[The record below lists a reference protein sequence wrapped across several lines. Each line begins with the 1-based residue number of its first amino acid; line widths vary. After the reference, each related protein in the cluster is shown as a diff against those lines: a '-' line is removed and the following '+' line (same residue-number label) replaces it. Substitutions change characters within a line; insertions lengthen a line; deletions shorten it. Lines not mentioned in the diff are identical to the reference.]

1 MFPCVQPTVA
11 CTSYACLCDLPLDL
25 DYSITSVILASMKTA
40 ISLPDPLFRSAERL
54 AKRLKVSRSALYATA
69 IADYVAHHQRKSV
82 TERLNEVYGE
92 GGEDSTLDPVV
103 AGLQWHSL
111 PKDEW

>member
-1 MFPCVQPTVA
+1 VQHLGV
-11 CTSYACLCDLPLDL
+11 
-25 DYSITSVILASMKTA
+25 DYSITSVILVYMKTA
-40 ISLPDPLFRSAERL
+40 ISLPDPLFRSADRL
-54 AKRLKVSRSALYATA
+54 AKHLKVSRSALYATA
-69 IADYVAHHQRKSV
+69 IADYVAQHQRKSV

>member
-1 MFPCVQPTVA
+1 
-11 CTSYACLCDLPLDL
+11 
-25 DYSITSVILASMKTA
+25 MKTA

-54 AKRLKVSRSALYATA
+54 AKRLKISRSALYADA
-69 IADYVAHHQRKSV
+69 VAAYVVQHQNKSV

-92 GGEDSTLDPVV
+92 GGEDSTLDAVV

-111 PKDEW
+111 SKDEW

>member
-1 MFPCVQPTVA
+1 MR
-11 CTSYACLCDLPLDL
+11 
-25 DYSITSVILASMKTA
+25 MKTA
-40 ISLPDPLFRSAERL
+40 ISLPDPLFRSAEQL

-69 IADYVAHHQRKSV
+69 VADYVAQHQRNSV
-82 TERLNEVYGE
+82 TARLNEVYGE